1 MIEPSAVDEI
11 IAQYEKHGW
20 TLRRAL
26 LSLAGK
32 KSYTRLS
39 DGIDIF
45 DSDLDALWFSRRSQP
60 DREAW
65 ELRRLTSLPF
75 ALVAVISDGTESE
88 EFEETLSQVVEEMRV
103 KTFA

>member
-1 MIEPSAVDEI
+1 MIERSAVDEI

-26 LSLAGK
+26 LSTEGANAFGDFGE
-32 KSYTRLS
+32 SVAIEES
-39 DGIDIF
+39 DIN
-45 DSDLDALWFSRRSQP
+45 ALWFSRRSQP

-65 ELRRLTSLPF
+65 ELRRLSGLPF
-75 ALVAVISDGTESE
+75 ALVAVIENDATNDEME
-88 EFEETLSQVVEEMRV
+88 QTLAQVVDEMRA

>member
-26 LSLAGK
+26 LSSEGK
-32 KSYTRLS
+32 KMYTQFG
-39 DGIDIF
+39 DAIEIV
-45 DSDLDALWFSRRSQP
+45 DSDVNALWFSRRSQP

-65 ELRRLTSLPF
+65 ELRRLTGLPF
-75 ALVAVISDGTESE
+75 ALVAVISDGAEKE
-88 EFEETLSQVVEEMRV
+88 EFEETLSLVVDEMRE

>member
-11 IAQYEKHGW
+11 ITQYEKHGW

-26 LSLAGK
+26 LSPDGK
-32 KSYTRLS
+32 ETLKQLDASVDVL
-39 DGIDIF
+39 
-45 DSDLDALWFSRRSQP
+45 DSDIDALWFSRRSQP

-75 ALVAVISDGTESE
+75 ALIAVITDDTGNDEI
-88 EFEETLSQVVEEMRV
+88 EETLSQVVDELRA